1 MFANLYVVVE
11 FFSFIHSTFCLTLGC
26 CTFARQVHQHDCDYS
41 IIIVARIKPVDWPDS
56 NAMATA
62 TALQVSGIIRPENTH
77 ISRHRTGQDGIW
89 HWPECSK
96 VTAVVL
102 LWAEGQGYRYVRHAV
117 TSALLLSSLV
127 HDTCRYCTRYLP
139 PFCKSAFGVSMEY
152 DRIQKLFSKLLK
164 S

>member
-26 CTFARQVHQHDCDYS
+26 CTFARQVHQHDCDYII
-41 IIIVARIKPVDWPDS
+41 IIIVAGIKPVDWPDS

-117 TSALLLSSLV
+117 TSALLLLQSGP
-127 HDTCRYCTRYLP
+127 RYMSFLYSILATVL
-139 PFCKSAFGVSMEY
+139 
-152 DRIQKLFSKLLK
+152 
-164 S
+164 